1 MACYMLDFSVYKPP
15 AEYKVNH
22 TTGGENA
29 KRWSVSS
36 AAPGST
42 IKAAAR
48 LGARLGP
55 QMDALQ
61 SKVPESP
68 VVQP

>member
-1 MACYMLDFSVYKPP
+1 MAPGCYMLDFSVYKPP

-36 AAPGST
+36 GLTTAGPAGAPGRPNKGS
-42 IKAAAR
+42 
-48 LGARLGP
+48 G
-55 QMDALQ
+55 
-61 SKVPESP
+61 SHES
-68 VVQP
+68 VY